1 MVGRPWAGVDG
12 RGGQVPVY
20 ARDMDTEWLVFLHLI
35 GAFLFVGGSLVATV
49 LRLAAIRRERA
60 ADVALLLG
68 AVRPA
73 VPVVGLGFVLAIV
86 MGFALVEKI
95 GLDYGETWLSA
106 TFALL
111 FWMLVVGAVAGRAD
125 RKTRELAERVAAEGG
140 PDDELR
146 RRLVDP
152 VVLALNGSML
162 AATVAVIA
170 LMVFKP

>member
-1 MVGRPWAGVDG
+1 
-12 RGGQVPVY
+12 
-20 ARDMDTEWLVFLHLI
+20 MDTEWLVFLHLI

-73 VPVVGLGFVLAIV
+73 VPVVGLGFVLAVV

-95 GLDYGETWLSA
+95 GIDYGATWLSA

-111 FWMLVVGAVAGRAD
+111 LWMLVVGAVAGRAD
-125 RKTRELAERVAAEGG
+125 RRTRELAERVAAEGG
-140 PDDELR
+140 PDTELR
-146 RRLVDP
+146 RRLTDP
-152 VVLALNGSML
+152 IVLSLNGSML

>member
-1 MVGRPWAGVDG
+1 
-12 RGGQVPVY
+12 
-20 ARDMDTEWLVFLHLI
+20 MDTEWLLFLHLI
-35 GAFLFVGGSLVATV
+35 GSFLFVGGSLVATV
-49 LRLAAIRRERA
+49 LRLAAIRKDRP

-73 VPVVGLGFVLAIV
+73 VPVVGIGFVLAIV
-86 MGFALVEKI
+86 MGFALVEKLGI
-95 GLDYGETWLSA
+95 PYDQTWLSV

-111 FWMLVVGAVAGRAD
+111 LWMLVVGAVAGRAD
-125 RKTRELAERVAAEGG
+125 RRTRELAERLAADGG
-140 PDDELR
+140 PDAELR